1 MSQDDKERICM
12 SDGGIFFEFEF
23 EFEICQ
29 RNGGN
34 GIYMVIEL
42 FFVLND

>member
-23 EFEICQ
+23 EFVFVKEMEE
-29 RNGGN
+29 
-34 GIYMVIEL
+34 MVSTW
-42 FFVLND
+42 